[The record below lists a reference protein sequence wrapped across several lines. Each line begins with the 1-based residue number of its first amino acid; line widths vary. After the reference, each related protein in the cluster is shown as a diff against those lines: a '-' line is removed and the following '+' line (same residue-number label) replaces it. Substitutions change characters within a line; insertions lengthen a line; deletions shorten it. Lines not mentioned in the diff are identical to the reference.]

1 MGKGLSWA
9 YMGVNGIAGE
19 LGSESGH
26 RQLLFRQTLHLL
38 VVRVNN
44 PFRKPHFGA
53 VSARLARTAFRCY
66 RNENRQTG
74 SQS

>member
-9 YMGVNGIAGE
+9 FMGVNGITGE
-19 LGSESGH
+19 MEVESGH

-44 PFRKPHFGA
+44 PFIRALNRPVCAHLAG
-53 VSARLARTAFRCY
+53 SAPP
-66 RNENRQTG
+66 
-74 SQS
+74 